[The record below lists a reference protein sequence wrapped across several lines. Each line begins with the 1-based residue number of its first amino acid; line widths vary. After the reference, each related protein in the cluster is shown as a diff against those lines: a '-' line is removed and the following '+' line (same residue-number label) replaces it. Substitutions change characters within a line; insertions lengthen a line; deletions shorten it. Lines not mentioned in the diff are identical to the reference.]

1 MIIRVFDDKRAEVCD
16 DLLTKLIQDER
27 QYNKFIDEKFIV
39 KDYFKNVI
47 KDDNNIL
54 LCYEE
59 DNLVVGYVFLKQVI
73 CDDVKGYLIDGLF
86 VEKEYRNRGIA
97 TKLLKESLNIVKD
110 KDICFVDVGAMA
122 ENKTSLNLY
131 KSLGFKEFK
140 INLRIVYK

>member
-16 DLLTKLIQDER
+16 SLLTKLIQDER
-27 QYNKFIDEKFIV
+27 QYNKFIDEKFVV

-47 KDDNNIL
+47 KNIDNIL

-59 DNLVVGYVFLKQVI
+59 DNLVVGYVFLKHVI

-110 KDICFVDVGAMA
+110 KDICFFDVGAMA

>member
-110 KDICFVDVGAMA
+110 KDICFVDVGAMV

>member
-16 DLLTKLIQDER
+16 GLLTKLIQDER

-59 DNLVVGYVFLKQVI
+59 DNLVVGYVFLKQVV

>member
-27 QYNKFIDEKFIV
+27 QYNKFIDGKFIV

-59 DNLVVGYVFLKQVI
+59 DNLVVGYVFLKQVV
-73 CDDVKGYLIDGLF
+73 CDDVNGYLIDGLF

>member
-27 QYNKFIDEKFIV
+27 QYNNFIDEKFIV

-59 DNLVVGYVFLKQVI
+59 DNLVVGYVFLKQVV
-73 CDDVKGYLIDGLF
+73 CDDVNGYLIDGLF

>member
-16 DLLTKLIQDER
+16 SLLTKLIQDER
-27 QYNKFIDEKFIV
+27 QYNKFIDEKFVV

-47 KDDNNIL
+47 KNNDNIL

-97 TKLLKESLNIVKD
+97 TKLLKESLNMVKD
-110 KDICFVDVGAMA
+110 RDIYFVDVGAMA
-122 ENKTSLNLY
+122 ENKTSFNLY

>member
-1 MIIRVFDDKRAEVCD
+1 MIIRVFDDKRAEACD
-16 DLLTKLIQDER
+16 GLLTKLIQDER

-59 DNLVVGYVFLKQVI
+59 DNLVVGYVFLKQVV
-73 CDDVKGYLIDGLF
+73 CDDVNGYLIDGLF